1 MKVLVTTS
9 SFGKVDKRP
18 LDLLAEAGHEVTVNP
33 YGRKL
38 SIEESKELLPG
49 YDALIAGTEKIN
61 LESLSTTSSL
71 QYICRLGAGMDS
83 VDFNATKERNIKVE
97 NTPSAHVDGVAEL
110 SLWGMLSCL
119 RSAAQ
124 AHHNLRTD
132 VWKKPMGSL
141 LKDKKVGIIGLGQ
154 VGKRMVALLK
164 PFNVSILANDA
175 YPDTDFAQKNNV
187 TLTSIENVLSECD
200 IISIHVPFTPDNKY
214 LLDTPQF
221 ALLKENAVVLN
232 VSRGGLVNEE
242 ALCQFLKKNEKA
254 AAYLDTFEQEPYNGP
269 LQKVSNCVLTPHIG
283 SYASEVRI
291 AMELEAAT
299 KVIQYF
305 NG

>member
-33 YGRKL
+33 HCRKL

-71 QYICRLGAGMDS
+71 EYICRLGAGMDS

-110 SLWGMLSCL
+110 SSWGMLSCL
-119 RSAAQ
+119 RTAAQ
-124 AHHNLRTD
+124 AHHNLKTN

-141 LKDKKVGIIGLGQ
+141 LKHKNVGIIGFGQ
-154 VGKRMVALLK
+154 VGNRMVALLK
-164 PFNVSILANDA
+164 PFNVSILANGA
-175 YPDTDFAQKNNV
+175 YPDTDITQKNTV
-187 TLTSIENVLSECD
+187 TLTSIENLLSASD
-200 IISIHVPFTPDNKY
+200 IISMHVPFTPHNNY

-221 ALLKENAVVLN
+221 DLVKKDAIVLN
-232 VSRGGLVNEE
+232 VSRGGLIHEE
-242 ALCQFLKKNEKA
+242 ALCQFFTEYKTA
-254 AAYLDTFEQEPYNGP
+254 AAYFDP
-269 LQKVSNCVLTPHIG
+269 I
-283 SYASEVRI
+283 
-291 AMELEAAT
+291 
-299 KVIQYF
+299 
-305 NG
+305 